1 MHSKKQT
8 LKPTIGLF
16 TAVTIIVGTII
27 GSGVFVKPSSVLEYA
42 GTSNMALWAWVIG
55 GVLTLASGLT
65 IAEVGA
71 QITRTG
77 GLYAYIKDIYGAFW
91 GFLTGYT
98 LTVLYGPAII
108 VSLILFLGILT
119 TNFFALSQFWVI
131 PIGVGIFIFL
141 LTMNVIGTYYA
152 NTVQNLTT
160 LAKLIPIFAI
170 VVFGLIFG
178 QSGVFGQDVTQLI
191 MNENGTVN
199 FGRAILATLFAYDGW
214 IMLTTMSG
222 EMKNPQKHLPLAMLI
237 GILIV
242 TCVYVLINIAVFKIL
257 PASEVLQFGNGVSA
271 EAATVLFGDIGAKI
285 VNIGLI
291 VSIIGT
297 LNGKVMTFPRI
308 PFAMAQDG
316 LLPGSKWVQYVSHRL
331 ETPIGAHAVMTVL
344 TLLILSLNLL
354 FPTVFDA
361 DYLSE
366 ITIFII
372 YLFYMAA
379 FIGLFILRYKN
390 RGQTRA
396 FSVPL
401 YPFLPILAL
410 CGGLF
415 IVVNTVISDFLG
427 AGIAVAGLLIG
438 IPLYELTIRKKQRT
452 YSK

>member
-1 MHSKKQT
+1 MQSEKQK

-42 GTSNMALWAWVIG
+42 GTSNMALWAWLIG
-55 GVLTLASGLT
+55 GILTLASGLT

-77 GLYAYIKDIYGAFW
+77 GLYAYMKDIYGSFW

-108 VSLILFLGILT
+108 VSLILFLGILI
-119 TNFFALSQFWVI
+119 TNFFGLSAFLTI
-131 PIGVGIFIFL
+131 PIGAGIFLFL
-141 LTMNVIGTYYA
+141 LIVNIIGTYYA
-152 NTVQNLTT
+152 NGIQNITT

-170 VVFGLIFG
+170 VIFGLIFG
-178 QSGVFGQDVTQLI
+178 GEGVFGHDVTEVIL
-191 MNENGTVN
+191 NNDGTVN
-199 FGRAILATLFAYDGW
+199 FGRAVLATLFAYDGW

-222 EMKNPQKHLPLAMLI
+222 EMKRPQKDLPLAMLI

-242 TCVYVLINIAVFKIL
+242 SFVYIMINVAIFKIL
-257 PASEVLQFGNGVSA
+257 PASEVYLLGNSVSV
-271 EAATVLFGDIGAKI
+271 EAATIVFGSVGAKI

-297 LNGKVMTFPRI
+297 LNGKLMTFPRI
-308 PFAMAQDG
+308 PFAMAQDD
-316 LLPGSKWVQYVSHRL
+316 LLPGSKYVQYISKKF
-331 ETPIGAHAVMTVL
+331 ETPIGAHLVMMVL
-344 TLLILSLNLL
+344 TLIILVLSIL

-372 YLFYMAA
+372 YFFYIAS
-379 FIGLFILRYKN
+379 FVGLFILRRKN
-390 RGQTRA
+390 HGKPRSY
-396 FSVPL
+396 SVPF
-401 YPFLPILAL
+401 YPVLPILAML
-410 CGGLF
+410 GGLF
-415 IVVNTVISDFLG
+415 IIVNTLISDPLG
-427 AGIAVAGLLIG
+427 SAIAIIGLLIG
-438 IPLYELTIRKKQRT
+438 IPIYLIKVKRKST
-452 YSK
+452 SKK

>member
-1 MHSKKQT
+1 MQSEKQT

-77 GLYAYIKDIYGAFW
+77 GLYAYIKDIYGSFW

-119 TNFFALSQFWVI
+119 TNFFGLSQFWVM
-131 PIGVGIFIFL
+131 PIGVGIFLFL
-141 LTMNVIGTYYA
+141 LTMNVLGTYYA
-152 NTVQNLTT
+152 NAVQNLTT

-178 QSGVFGQDVTQLI
+178 QSGIFGQDVTRLI

-199 FGRAILATLFAYDGW
+199 FGRAVLATLFAYDGW
-214 IMLTTMSG
+214 IMLTTISG

-237 GILIV
+237 GILTV
-242 TCVYVLINIAVFKIL
+242 TFVYVLINIAVFKIL
-257 PASEVLQFGNGVSA
+257 PAPEVLKFGNEVSA
-271 EAATVLFGDIGAKI
+271 EAATVLFGNIGAKI

-291 VSIIGT
+291 ISIIGT

-316 LLPGSKWVQYVSHRL
+316 LLPGSQWVQYVSRRL
-331 ETPIGAHAVMTVL
+331 ATPIGAHAVMTVL
-344 TLLILSLNLL
+344 TLLILALNLL
-354 FPTVFDA
+354 FPTIFDA

-372 YLFYMAA
+372 YLFYIAA
-379 FIGLFILRYKN
+379 FIGLFILRRKN
-390 RGQTRA
+390 KGKPRA
-396 FSVPL
+396 FSVPF
-401 YPFLPILAL
+401 YPVLPILAL

-415 IVVNTVISDFLG
+415 IVVNTLVSDFLG
-427 AGIAVAGLLIG
+427 AGIAVVGLLIG
-438 IPLYELTIRKKQRT
+438 VPLYKVTIRKK
-452 YSK
+452 

>member
-1 MHSKKQT
+1 MQSDKQT

-42 GTSNMALWAWVIG
+42 GTSNMALWAWIVG

-77 GLYAYIKDIYGAFW
+77 GLYAYIKDIYGSFW

-108 VSLILFLGILT
+108 VSLILFLGILVS
-119 TNFFALSQFWVI
+119 NFFALSQFWII
-131 PIGVGIFIFL
+131 PIGAGIFLFL

-152 NTVQNLTT
+152 NTVQNVTT

-170 VVFGLIFG
+170 VVFGLIYG
-178 QSGVFGQDVTQLI
+178 QSGIFGQDVTQLVL
-191 MNENGTVN
+191 NKDGTVN
-199 FGRAILATLFAYDGW
+199 FGRAVLATLFAYDGW

-222 EMKNPQKHLPLAMLI
+222 EMKHPQKHLPLAMLI
-237 GILIV
+237 GIV
-242 TCVYVLINIAVFKIL
+242 TVTLVYVLINVAVFKIL
-257 PASEVLQFGNGVSA
+257 PATDILSYGNGVSA
-271 EAATVLFGDIGAKI
+271 EAAMVLFGGIGAKI

-297 LNGKVMTFPRI
+297 LNGKLMTFPRI
-308 PFAMAQDG
+308 PFAMAQDH
-316 LLPGSKWVQYVSHRL
+316 LLPGAKWVKYISRRF

-344 TLLILSLNLL
+344 TLLILTLSIL
-354 FPTVFDA
+354 FPSVFDA

-366 ITIFII
+366 ITIFVI
-372 YLFYMAA
+372 YFFYMAA
-379 FIGLFILRYKN
+379 FVGLFILRRQNKG
-390 RGQTRA
+390 RQRA

-401 YPFLPILAL
+401 YPILPILAL
-410 CGGLF
+410 FGGLF
-415 IVVNTVISDFLG
+415 IVVNTLISDPLG
-427 AGIAVAGLLIG
+427 AGIAVIGLLAG
-438 IPLYELTIRKKQRT
+438 VPLYWLTVKKHT
-452 YSK
+452 ATHSK